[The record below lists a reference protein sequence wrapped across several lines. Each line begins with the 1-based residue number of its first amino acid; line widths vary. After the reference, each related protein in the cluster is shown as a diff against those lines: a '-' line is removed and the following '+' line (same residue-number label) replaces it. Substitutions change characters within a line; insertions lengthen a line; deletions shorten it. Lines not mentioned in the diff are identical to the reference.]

1 MRESLPC
8 PFPCASNS
16 AIEMR
21 GDLKNLQASFPKE
34 AAVSRIP
41 MFSGGSSGFCRAD
54 REDSPCPLLISET
67 LPSVGHAAADDCKE
81 LKPARRD
88 SPTPFQDVKRMTSTI
103 GVTLTRVS
111 LPVQSTRRRGDG
123 CVQRDDGDLGPNP
136 DPVNTCVNIFRRRK
150 AKKEPPGLANLSG
163 VSRLHGRR

>member
-1 MRESLPC
+1 
-8 PFPCASNS
+8 
-16 AIEMR
+16 
-21 GDLKNLQASFPKE
+21 
-34 AAVSRIP
+34 
-41 MFSGGSSGFCRAD
+41 
-54 REDSPCPLLISET
+54 
-67 LPSVGHAAADDCKE
+67 
-81 LKPARRD
+81 
-88 SPTPFQDVKRMTSTI
+88 MTSTI